1 MRLGRA
7 SLAIALLGA
16 LFGGLST
23 FYLARTQLTG
33 HAGPLD
39 VVEAALTNLRLR
51 LVGPVAPGETV
62 AIVAIDDAALADPRF
77 SYPLGRDALA
87 GIVSATFA
95 AGAKAVAVDVLLAG
109 PGTQAEAD
117 GALAT
122 ALSEGPSVVAAAAT
136 FDREAAT
143 TRVPVAATVLWPA
156 DPFAQASRVG
166 FVNLSGDAS
175 GTPRHVPLLI
185 LTARGPVPHLTVQA
199 VSRFVNAPPQ
209 LEEASV
215 TVGEAAHPLDL
226 GFHMPL
232 RVAGPGGTIPTISA
246 LTLLEGTAGERL
258 SGKLVFIGFTAS
270 AVGDTFSTPYDPV
283 TPGVELLATAASQIL
298 DGPAFRRTHEER
310 RVDVAAAGVLAVAG
324 PVVVGLLPLTIGLPV
339 ALVALVAWLGVTL
352 VAFASGVW
360 LAAALPI
367 AAALPAIV
375 AAALARHLLERRRA
389 RQAGRAVEALS
400 HFHSPALAKRIAD
413 DPHFLRTP
421 QTMSLA
427 VLFVDLAGFT
437 GHSET
442 LGLEGTRT
450 LLKAFHSAV
459 AADVEAEGGMVLN
472 YMGDGAMA
480 AFGLTGSAAD
490 DADRA
495 LVASFALVRSV
506 RGLRLPDGAPV
517 DLRVGL
523 HAGPVLASRLGHD
536 THQQV
541 TITGDGVN
549 LASRLMEVAKM
560 EGATVAASDD
570 FLDALK
576 APPEEA
582 ADRRR
587 VVPIRGRQA
596 AVEVS
601 LWTMPQPA

>member
-23 FYLARTQLTG
+23 VYLARP
-33 HAGPLD
+33 HVAGFASPLD

-51 LVGPVAPGETV
+51 LVGPVAPGDRV

-109 PGTQAEAD
+109 PGAEAEAD
-117 GALAT
+117 AALAT
-122 ALSEGPSVVAAAAT
+122 ALGEGPSVVASAAT
-136 FDREAAT
+136 FDRAPAA

-156 DPFAQASRVG
+156 DPFAEASRVG

-185 LTARGPVPHLTVQA
+185 LTERGPVPHLTVQA
-199 VSRFVNAPPQ
+199 VSRYFDEPPR
-209 LEEASV
+209 LEDERVS
-215 TVGEAAHPLDL
+215 VGEARHPLDL

-232 RVAGPGGTIPTISA
+232 RVKGPGGTIPTVSA
-246 LTLLEGTAGERL
+246 GTLLDGASGQAL

-283 TPGVELLATAASQIL
+283 TPGVELLAAAASQMM
-298 DGPAFRRTHEER
+298 DGPRFRRTHRER
-310 RVDVAAAGVLAVAG
+310 RVDVVAAGALAVAG
-324 PVVVGLLPLTIGLPV
+324 PLAVGLLPLTIGLPL
-339 ALVALVAWLGVTL
+339 ALLALAAWLGATI

-360 LAAALPI
+360 LAAGLPV
-367 AAALPAIV
+367 AAALPAIL
-375 AAALARHLLERRRA
+375 ATALARHLLERRRA

-400 HFHSPALAKRIAD
+400 HFHSPALARRIAD
-413 DPHFLRTP
+413 DPDFLRSP
-421 QTMSLA
+421 QTLPLA

-437 GHSET
+437 GHSEA
-442 LGLEGTRT
+442 LGLEGTRS

-480 AFGLTGSAAD
+480 AFGLTGGAAD

-495 LVASFALVRSV
+495 LAASFALVRSV
-506 RGLRLPDGAPV
+506 RALHLPDGGAV
-517 DLRVGL
+517 DLRIGL
-523 HAGPVLASRLGHD
+523 HAGTVLASRLGHD

-549 LASRLMEVAKM
+549 LASRLMEVAKL
-560 EGATVAASDD
+560 EGATIAASDD
-570 FLDALK
+570 FLEALK
-576 APPEEA
+576 HTPGEA
-582 ADRRR
+582 ADKRR

-601 LWTMPQPA
+601 LWTLSAAA